1 MSMTYRIETERQ
13 LVHSRGWG
21 VVSTEDLNDWI
32 SDLLSDR
39 LFRPEF
45 RSLIDLRL
53 VTDVAVDPTTI
64 ARAAA
69 TPLFDAGARR
79 AIVAT
84 SDSVFGVARMFA
96 SYAERI
102 GQHLMV
108 FRELRPAE
116 EWIGLRVSV
125 KGAPPGR
132 AVCEPA
138 AA

>member
-1 MSMTYRIETERQ
+1 MTYRIETEQQ
-13 LVHSRGWG
+13 LVRSRGWG

-32 SDLLSDR
+32 SELLSDR

-53 VTDVAVDPTTI
+53 VTDVTVDATTI

-69 TPLFDAGARR
+69 TPLFDAGVRR

-84 SDSVFGVARMFA
+84 SDGVFGVARMFA
-96 SYAERI
+96 SFAERI
-102 GQHLMV
+102 GQHVMV
-108 FRELRPAE
+108 FRELWLAE
-116 EWIGLRVSV
+116 EWVGLRVSV
-125 KGAPPGR
+125 KGALPGHTEL
-132 AVCEPA
+132 EPA